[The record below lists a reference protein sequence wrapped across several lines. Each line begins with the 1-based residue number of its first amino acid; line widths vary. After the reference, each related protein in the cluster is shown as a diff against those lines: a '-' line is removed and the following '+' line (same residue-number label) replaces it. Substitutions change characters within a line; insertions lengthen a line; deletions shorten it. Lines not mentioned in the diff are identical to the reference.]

1 MNFFE
6 KPISAMTDEEIQSVI
21 KIYQEEQD
29 QRKKVQRENAINEF
43 HNAFTKLREL
53 NILPRYDD
61 PDTMENYYLE
71 DWEQFCFT

>member
-6 KPISAMTDEEIQSVI
+6 KPISVMSDEEIQNAI

-29 QRKKVQRENAINEF
+29 RRKKIQRENAINEF

-53 NILPRYDD
+53 GVFPRYDD
-61 PDTMENYYLE
+61 PDSLEGYYLE
-71 DWEQFCFT
+71 DWDNFTFT